1 MNNPIYV
8 PIDEN
13 GFADRENISIY
24 EPEGNWRPFD
34 PSFNGLY
41 KPRYDDTAGRWV
53 EGATPEEIEQ
63 MTPEPEPRPP
73 APQERIEALEEENA
87 FLALELVNTQLRLD
101 QAEQEQAD
109 LLLELVMKGVL

>member
-1 MNNPIYV
+1 MSTLYV
-8 PIDEN
+8 PIDQD

-24 EPEGNWRPFD
+24 EPEGNWRPYDRSFD
-34 PSFNGLY
+34 GLY
-41 KPRYDDTAGRWV
+41 KPKYDDTAGCWV

-73 APQERIEALEEENA
+73 TPQERIEALEDENA
-87 FLALELVNTQLRLD
+87 FLAIELASTQARLD

-109 LLLELVMKGVL
+109 LLLMLVSQGVI